1 MTKSNVAAV
10 DNTAAFITYLNIV
23 YRKEDGLCF
32 QHLNQGQYVDDFVL
46 PVDETDAVWLLLK
59 LRNVIIKDPHNDSSA
74 IFKHDKRVFKICY
87 ESCYSGIT
95 IKVKYVEDCRTTPYA
110 KMNYSTYVAGKSI
123 LDGLTDCTLEL
134 LKEV

>member
-10 DNTAAFITYLNIV
+10 DNAAAFITYLNIV

-59 LRNVIIKDPHNDSSA
+59 LRNVIMIQALFSSMINVCSRYVTNPA
-74 IFKHDKRVFKICY
+74 IQVLLSKSSMWKI
-87 ESCYSGIT
+87 
-95 IKVKYVEDCRTTPYA
+95 VVLHP
-110 KMNYSTYVAGKSI
+110 
-123 LDGLTDCTLEL
+123 TLR
-134 LKEV
+134 